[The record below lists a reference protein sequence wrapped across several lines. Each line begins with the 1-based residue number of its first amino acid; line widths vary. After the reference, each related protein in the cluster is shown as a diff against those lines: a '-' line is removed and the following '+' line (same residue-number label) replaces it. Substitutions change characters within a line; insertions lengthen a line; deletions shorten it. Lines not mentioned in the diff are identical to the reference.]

1 MKIHLRADPQFQ
13 DVEVE
18 IRCPQV
24 NEDILRIAAMLR
36 VMDRKL
42 TGTIHGEI
50 RILDPKT
57 VLYADTVDKKTFL
70 YTKDAVLE
78 SALRLYELEDQLK
91 DADFFRIGKSCLVNF
106 ARISAIRPEMGGRM
120 LLTMENNEQL
130 WVSRQYA
137 GAIREKLRSLE
148 RRAKT

>member
-1 MKIHLRADPQFQ
+1 MKLHLRADPQFR

-42 TGTIHGEI
+42 TGAIHGEI

-70 YTKDAVLE
+70 YTKND
-78 SALRLYELEDQLK
+78 ELEDQLK

-137 GAIREKLRSLE
+137 GAIREKLRRLE
-148 RRAKT
+148 RSGNR

>member
-1 MKIHLRADPQFQ
+1 MKLHLRADPQFQ

-42 TGTIHGEI
+42 TGAIHGEI

-70 YTKDAVLE
+70 YTKNAVLE

-91 DADFFRIGKSCLVNF
+91 DADFFRIGNSCPANF
-106 ARISAIRPEMGGRM
+106 ASTSAIRPEMGGRM

-137 GAIREKLRSLE
+137 GAIREKLRRLE
-148 RRAKT
+148 RSGNR